1 MNKSNMPHETTLRGR
16 VAVEWRKYWC
26 LYVMAIPLILYYLIF
41 HYIPMLGLVISFQ
54 NYTPSRGVLGSEFI
68 GLKNFTDFFGS
79 PYFFQLLR
87 NTVRISVSQLI
98 FTFPAPIILAL
109 LLNEIKNKRFR
120 QISQTLSYLPHFIS
134 IAVVCGMI
142 KDFTLDTGFINDIVV
157 MFGGT
162 RQSML
167 TNPNLF
173 VPIYI
178 ISDIWQHLG
187 WNSIIYISALT
198 AVDQQ
203 LYEAAQIDGAGK
215 WSQTLHVTI
224 PGIMPTIVIM
234 FLLQIGNILNVGFEK
249 IILLY
254 NPLTYETADV
264 LSSFIYRRGLQE
276 FNWGYSAAAGMF
288 NSVINTVLL
297 VCANRISA
305 KVTETALW

>member
-1 MNKSNMPHETTLRGR
+1 MNKSSAAAKAPLRSR
-16 VAVEWRKYWC
+16 ISIEWKKYWC
-26 LYVMAIPLILYYLIF
+26 LYLMAIPLVLYYFIF
-41 HYIPMLGLVISFQ
+41 HYIPMFGLVISFQ
-54 NYTPSRGVLGSEFI
+54 NYTPSRGITGSEFI
-68 GLKNFTDFFGS
+68 GLKNFRDFFGS

-87 NTVRISVSQLI
+87 NTLRISLSQLV

-109 LLNEIKNKRFR
+109 LLNEIRSKRFR
-120 QISQTLSYLPHFIS
+120 QVSQTLSYLPHFIS
-134 IAVVCGMI
+134 VAVVCGMI
-142 KDFTLDTGFINDIVV
+142 KDFTLDTGFINDVV
-157 MFGGT
+157 AMLGGE

-167 TNPNLF
+167 TNPRLF

-178 ISDIWQHLG
+178 ISDLWQHLG

-198 AVDQQ
+198 GIDQQ

-215 WSQTLHVTI
+215 WRQTVHVTI
-224 PGIMPTIVIM
+224 PGLMPTIVIM

-276 FNWGYSAAAGMF
+276 FSWGYSAAAGMF
-288 NSVINTVLL
+288 NSVINTILL
-297 VCANRISA
+297 IVANKFSA